1 MSESCSGN
9 CASCGESCGDRSA
22 ESLLAKANPKSSV
35 KKVIAVM
42 SGKGGVGKSTVSAM
56 LAVAMLRRGFR
67 TAILDA
73 DITGPSIPKAFGVTD
88 PMGSTED
95 AIYPAVSEDG
105 IQIMSINLLL
115 ENDTDHV
122 VWRGPVIAGAV
133 QQFWTDVVWEDVD
146 FMFVDMPPGT
156 GDVPLTVFQSLP
168 IDGIIVVTTPQDL
181 VGMIVSK
188 AVRMAEMMNIPVLGV
203 VENMSYY
210 TCPDCGKQHEIF
222 GASKVQDVAAAF
234 DIPHTARIPV
244 DPVITAMVDAGEVEH
259 VNADFL
265 AELVD
270 CLEKDLPLDEEA

>member
-1 MSESCSGN
+1 MSEACSGN
-9 CASCGESCGDRSA
+9 CASCAESCSDRSA
-22 ESLLAKANPKSSV
+22 ESLLAQANPKSNV

-56 LAVAMLRRGFR
+56 LAVAMLRRGYR

-115 ENDTDHV
+115 ENDTDPV

-168 IDGIIVVTTPQDL
+168 IDGILVVTSPQDL
-181 VGMIVSK
+181 VSMVVSK
-188 AVRMAEMMNIPVLGV
+188 AVNMARLMNIPVLGLI
-203 VENMSYY
+203 ENYSYL
-210 TCPDCGKQHEIF
+210 TCPDCGKKIEVF
-222 GASKVQDVAAAF
+222 GRSHIDRVAAEL
-234 DIPHTARIPV
+234 HLPV
-244 DPVITAMVDAGEVEH
+244 LAYLPIDPKVAQAVDMG
-259 VNADFL
+259 L
-265 AELVD
+265 AEA
-270 CLEKDLPLDEEA
+270 LETAALEPACIVLETMLK

>member
-22 ESLLAKANPKSSV
+22 ESLLAKANPRSSV

-42 SGKGGVGKSTVSAM
+42 SGKGGVGKSTVASM
-56 LAVAMLRRGFR
+56 LAVAMQRRGFR
-67 TAILDA
+67 AAILDA

-95 AIYPAVSEDG
+95 ALYPAVSEDG

-115 ENDTDHV
+115 ENDTDPV

-168 IDGIIVVTTPQDL
+168 IDGIIVVTSPQDL
-181 VGMIVSK
+181 VSMVVTK
-188 AVRMAEMMNIPVLGV
+188 AVKMAQLMNIPVLGLI
-203 VENMSYY
+203 ENYSYLA
-210 TCPDCGKQHEIF
+210 CPDCGKRIEVF
-222 GASKVQDVAAAF
+222 GRSHIDRVAA
-234 DIPHTARIPV
+234 DLHLPV
-244 DPVITAMVDAGEVEH
+244 LAYLPIDPKVAQAVDLG
-259 VNADFL
+259 L
-265 AELVD
+265 AETLD
-270 CLEKDLPLDEEA
+270 TAELEPACIVLETMLTK

>member
-1 MSESCSGN
+1 MSEACSGN
-9 CASCGESCGDRSA
+9 CASCAESCSDRSA
-22 ESLLAKANPKSSV
+22 ESLLAQANPKSNV

-56 LAVAMLRRGFR
+56 LAVAMLRRGYR

-95 AIYPAVSEDG
+95 ALYPAVSEDG

-115 ENDTDHV
+115 ENDTDPV

-146 FMFVDMPPGT
+146 FMIVDMPPGT

-168 IDGIIVVTTPQDL
+168 IDGILVVTSPQDL
-181 VGMIVSK
+181 VSMVVTK
-188 AVRMAEMMNIPVLGV
+188 AVNMARLMNIPVLGLI
-203 VENMSYY
+203 ENYSYL
-210 TCPDCGKQHEIF
+210 TCPDCGKRIEVF
-222 GASKVQDVAAAF
+222 GRSHIERVASELHLPVLAYLPIDPKVAQA
-234 DIPHTARIPV
+234 V
-244 DPVITAMVDAGEVEH
+244 DCG
-259 VNADFL
+259 L
-265 AELVD
+265 AEALD
-270 CLEKDLPLDEEA
+270 TAALEPACIVLETMLK

>member
-9 CASCGESCGDRSA
+9 CASCGESCGDRSQ
-22 ESLLAKANPKSSV
+22 ESLLAPANPKSNV

-56 LAVAMLRRGFR
+56 LAVAMQRRGFR
-67 TAILDA
+67 AAILDA

-95 AIYPAVSEDG
+95 ALYPAVSEDG

-115 ENDTDHV
+115 ENDTDPV

-168 IDGIIVVTTPQDL
+168 IDGVVIVTTPQDL

-188 AVRMAEMMNIPVLGV
+188 AVNMAGMMNVPVLGI
-203 VENMSYY
+203 VENMSYFK
-210 TCPDCGKQHEIF
+210 CPDCGKEHAIF
-222 GASKVQDVAAAF
+222 GESKVEQIAKEFGIA
-234 DIPHTARIPV
+234 HTARLPI
-244 DPVITAMVDAGEVEH
+244 DPAVAAMVDAGEVESVSGEH
-259 VNADFL
+259 IASM
-265 AELVD
+265 VD
-270 CLEKDLPLDEEA
+270 VIEKLDA

>member
-22 ESLLAKANPKSSV
+22 ESLLAKANPRSSV

-42 SGKGGVGKSTVSAM
+42 SGKGGVGKSTVASM
-56 LAVAMLRRGFR
+56 LAVAMQRRGFR
-67 TAILDA
+67 AAILDA

-95 AIYPAVSEDG
+95 ALYPAVSEDG

-115 ENDTDHV
+115 ENDTDPV

-168 IDGIIVVTTPQDL
+168 IDGIIVVTSPQDL
-181 VGMIVSK
+181 VSMVVTK
-188 AVRMAEMMNIPVLGV
+188 AVKMAQLMNIPVLGLI
-203 VENMSYY
+203 ENYSYLA
-210 TCPDCGKQHEIF
+210 CPDCGKRIEVF
-222 GASKVQDVAAAF
+222 GRSHIDRVAA
-234 DIPHTARIPV
+234 DLHLPV
-244 DPVITAMVDAGEVEH
+244 LAYLPIDPKVAQAVDLG
-259 VNADFL
+259 L
-265 AELVD
+265 AETLD
-270 CLEKDLPLDEEA
+270 TAELEPACIVLEPMLTK